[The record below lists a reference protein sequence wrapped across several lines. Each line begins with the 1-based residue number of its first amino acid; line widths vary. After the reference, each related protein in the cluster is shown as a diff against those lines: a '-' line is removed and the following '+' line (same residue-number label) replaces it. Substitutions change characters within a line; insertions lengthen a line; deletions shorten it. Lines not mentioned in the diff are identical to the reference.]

1 VLGCE
6 LPPGPAHNKKGVVE
20 LADDD
25 EVDEERTA
33 MADRLT
39 NGRKTVGDG
48 GTVDTSSSFS

>member
-1 VLGCE
+1 VLWCE

>member
-1 VLGCE
+1 VPGCE
-6 LPPGPAHNKKGVVE
+6 LPPGRAHDKKRVVE

-33 MADRLT
+33 MADWLT

-48 GTVDTSSSFS
+48 GMVDTSSSFS